1 MKLYELIYRCG
12 NMGRDTHIELIRNGN
27 DMFYGNLEVMPNAYK
42 DFEVRYFEHV
52 DDNRFEIVLKWGK
65 TMTIHDILYNCG
77 TVKSD
82 SLVTIISTGGY
93 KVKRQC
99 FVKALESKYETLP
112 FKTFTVSF
120 MMWDNKP
127 KLSIK
132 FYV

>member
-1 MKLYELIYRCG
+1 MTLQNLLHLNIITKY
-12 NMGRDTHIELIRNGN
+12 
-27 DMFYGNLEVMPNAYK
+27 MFCTVVN
-42 DFEVRYFEHV
+42 
-52 DDNRFEIVLKWGK
+52 
-65 TMTIHDILYNCG
+65 DILVNCG
-77 TVKSD
+77 SVKSD
-82 SLVTIISTGGY
+82 SLVTILSIGGY

-120 MMWDNKP
+120 IMWDNKP

>member
-1 MKLYELIYRCG
+1 
-12 NMGRDTHIELIRNGN
+12 
-27 DMFYGNLEVMPNAYK
+27 
-42 DFEVRYFEHV
+42 
-52 DDNRFEIVLKWGK
+52 
-65 TMTIHDILYNCG
+65 MTIHDILYNCV

-82 SLVTIISTGGY
+82 SLVTIISFEGF

-112 FKTFTVSF
+112 FKIFTVSF

>member
-1 MKLYELIYRCG
+1 
-12 NMGRDTHIELIRNGN
+12 
-27 DMFYGNLEVMPNAYK
+27 
-42 DFEVRYFEHV
+42 
-52 DDNRFEIVLKWGK
+52 
-65 TMTIHDILYNCG
+65 MTIHDILLNCG
-77 TVKSD
+77 TVESD
-82 SLVTIISTGGY
+82 SLVTILSIGGY

-120 MMWDNKP
+120 IMWDGKP